1 MIGTVQ
7 RPEVDGLYSLTDQ
20 LYSVMSVECHSL
32 SYGIQLSAVALY
44 SYVFLYVRYFL
55 LCFVYFDSTV

>member
-20 LYSVMSVECHSL
+20 LYSVMISL
-32 SYGIQLSAVALY
+32 FPLIGGRNSLQPVFDY
-44 SYVFLYVRYFL
+44 S
-55 LCFVYFDSTV
+55 

>member
-20 LYSVMSVECHSL
+20 LYSVMLEFYPLFGQEPSKKLALPKLLTSL
-32 SYGIQLSAVALY
+32 VVVKA
-44 SYVFLYVRYFL
+44 
-55 LCFVYFDSTV
+55 